1 MEGLKRIGQ
10 AGTLESSDIMV
21 TVAPAATGA
30 GLVIELTSP
39 VARQFGSQIKQVI
52 RITLEER
59 GITEAVVNA
68 NDKGALDCTIRAR
81 VTAALERAMAEEV

>member
-1 MEGLKRIGQ
+1 MKGLKRIGQ

-21 TVAPAATGA
+21 TVAPATAGA

-39 VARQFGSQIKQVI
+39 VAKQFGSQIRGVI
-52 RITLEER
+52 SATLEEH

-68 NDKGALDCTIRAR
+68 NDKGALDCTVRAR
-81 VTAALERAMAEEV
+81 VIAAIERALAEEV